1 MPLLLALGV
10 IVFSCA
16 VLTPGRVNA
25 SAGTPARGS
34 CDTLTPDPVDG
45 LFADPPPVH
54 AVDEEDSV
62 GTYTIGGGAAVVV
75 GAGTG
80 GTGCGNG
87 RSWSGVSTPD
97 GRVAGGRLLG
107 CCALS

>member
-10 IVFSCA
+10 IAPSCA

-34 CDTLTPDPVDG
+34 CETFTPDPVEG
-45 LFADPPPVH
+45 RADPPPVH
-54 AVDEEDSV
+54 AVVEEDSV
-62 GTYTIGGGAAVVV
+62 GTYTIAGGAAVVG

-80 GTGCGNG
+80 AGCGNG

-107 CCALS
+107 CCELS